1 MRIKNL
7 TSNASN
13 QGIICILALFLVF
26 AAIDIAI
33 LAIALNSGMTLG
45 ESFSWL
51 FSSFCDADLK
61 MKFVYLVLLI
71 FPFFWLFLLVN
82 ELRVRIADDAIAY
95 NSETFIKYADFTDDK
110 VKLSYLKS
118 SSINKEIY
126 YKDIDSIELVIDTCI
141 AYNKY
146 GPYSAMQG
154 LYINIKSGS
163 YSFSIHHAPVDL
175 NKMYKVIYYSQ
186 YMKNF
191 SYRFTGRGEQTKET
205 LQKIIDDYITNGY
218 KKTLRT
224 NLYSPVNPMIL
235 TIIFVLII
243 AGWILFILSLF
254 K

>member
-13 QGIICILALFLVF
+13 QGIICILAMFLAF

-33 LAIALNSGMTLG
+33 LVIVLNSGMTLG
-45 ESFSWL
+45 ESFSWM
-51 FSSFCDADLK
+51 FSSFCDADLE

-71 FPFFWLFLLVN
+71 FPFFWLYLLVN
-82 ELRVRIADDAIAY
+82 ELKVRIADDAIAY
-95 NSETFIKYADFTDDK
+95 NSETFVKYVDFTDDK
-110 VKLSYLKS
+110 IKLSYLKS
-118 SSINKEIY
+118 NCTKEIY
-126 YKDIDSIELVIDTCI
+126 YKNIDSIELVIDTCI

-191 SYRFTGRGEQTKET
+191 SYRFTGIGKQTKET
-205 LQKIIDDYITNGY
+205 LQKTIDDYITNGY

-224 NLYSPVNPMIL
+224 NLYSPVNPIVL
-235 TIIFVLII
+235 TIIFVSII
-243 AGWILFILSLF
+243 TGWLFFILNLF

>member
-1 MRIKNL
+1 
-7 TSNASN
+7 
-13 QGIICILALFLVF
+13 
-26 AAIDIAI
+26 
-33 LAIALNSGMTLG
+33 
-45 ESFSWL
+45 
-51 FSSFCDADLK
+51 
-61 MKFVYLVLLI
+61 
-71 FPFFWLFLLVN
+71 
-82 ELRVRIADDAIAY
+82 
-95 NSETFIKYADFTDDK
+95 
-110 VKLSYLKS
+110 
-118 SSINKEIY
+118 
-126 YKDIDSIELVIDTCI
+126 
-141 AYNKY
+141 
-146 GPYSAMQG
+146 MQG

-175 NKMYKVIYYSQ
+175 NKLYKVIYYSQ

>member
-1 MRIKNL
+1 MRINNL

-45 ESFSWL
+45 ESFSWM
-51 FSSFCDADLK
+51 FSSFCEADLE

-71 FPFFWLFLLVN
+71 FPFFWLFLLLN
-82 ELRVRIADDAIAY
+82 ELRIRMLDDAIAY
-95 NSETFIKYADFTDDK
+95 NSEAFIKYIDFADDK
-110 VKLSYLKS
+110 IKLSYLKLNS
-118 SSINKEIY
+118 TKEIY

-141 AYNKY
+141 AYNKF
-146 GPYSAMQG
+146 GPYSAIQG

-175 NKMYKVIYYSQ
+175 NKLYKVIYYSQ

-191 SYRFTGRGEQTKET
+191 SYQFTGKGEQTKET
-205 LQKIIDDYITNGY
+205 LQKTIDDYISNGY

>member
-13 QGIICILALFLVF
+13 EGIICMLAFLIVF
-26 AAIDIAI
+26 TIIDISI
-33 LAIALNSGMTLG
+33 LFIALNSGMTLG
-45 ESFSWL
+45 ESIAWM
-51 FSSFCDADLK
+51 FSSFCEADLG
-61 MKFVYLVLLI
+61 MKFVFLVLLI

-82 ELRVRIADDAIAY
+82 ELRVRNLDDAIAY
-95 NSETFIKYADFTDDK
+95 NSETFIKYIDFANDK

-118 SSINKEIY
+118 NRIKEIY
-126 YKDIDSIELVIDTCI
+126 YKDIDSIELIISTCI

-175 NKMYKVIYYSQ
+175 NKLYKIIYYSQ

-205 LQKIIDDYITNGY
+205 LQKTIDDYIKNNY

-224 NLYSPVNPMIL
+224 YLYSSINTIVL
-235 TIIFVLII
+235 TIII
-243 AGWILFILSLF
+243 AYILGSFFIFINSLF

>member
-13 QGIICILALFLVF
+13 QGIICILALFLAF

-33 LAIALNSGMTLG
+33 LVIVLNSGMTLG
-45 ESFSWL
+45 ESFSWM
-51 FSSFCDADLK
+51 FSSFCDADLG

-71 FPFFWLFLLVN
+71 FPFFWLYLLVN
-82 ELRVRIADDAIAY
+82 ELKVRIADDAIAY
-95 NSETFIKYADFTDDK
+95 NSETLVKYVDFTDDK
-110 VKLSYLKS
+110 IKLSYLKS
-118 SSINKEIY
+118 NCTKEIY
-126 YKDIDSIELVIDTCI
+126 YKNIDSIELVIDTCI
-141 AYNKY
+141 AYNKS
-146 GPYSAMQG
+146 GLYSAMQG

-205 LQKIIDDYITNGY
+205 LQKTIDDYITNGY

-224 NLYSPVNPMIL
+224 NLYSPVNPIVL
-235 TIIFVLII
+235 TIIFVSII
-243 AGWILFILSLF
+243 TGWLFFILNLF

>member
-13 QGIICILALFLVF
+13 QGIICILALFLAF

-33 LAIALNSGMTLG
+33 LVIVLNSGMTLG
-45 ESFSWL
+45 ESFSWM
-51 FSSFCDADLK
+51 FSSFCDADLG

-71 FPFFWLFLLVN
+71 FPFFWLYLLVN
-82 ELRVRIADDAIAY
+82 ELKVRIVDDAIAY
-95 NSETFIKYADFTDDK
+95 NSETLVKYVDFTDDK
-110 VKLSYLKS
+110 IKLSYLKS
-118 SSINKEIY
+118 NCTKEIY
-126 YKDIDSIELVIDTCI
+126 YKNIDSIELVIDTCI

-146 GPYSAMQG
+146 GPYSAVQG

-191 SYRFTGRGEQTKET
+191 SYRFTGRGEQTKEI
-205 LQKIIDDYITNGY
+205 LQKTIDDYITNGY

-224 NLYSPVNPMIL
+224 NMYSPVNPIVL
-235 TIIFVLII
+235 TIIFVSII
-243 AGWILFILSLF
+243 TGWLFFILNLF

>member
-26 AAIDIAI
+26 VAIDIAI

-45 ESFSWL
+45 ESFGWM
-51 FSSFCDADLK
+51 FSSFCEADLE

-82 ELRVRIADDAIAY
+82 ELRVRISDDAIAY
-95 NSETFIKYADFTDDK
+95 NSETFIKYVDFTDDK
-110 VKLSYLKS
+110 IKLSYLKS
-118 SSINKEIY
+118 NGIKEIY

-146 GPYSAMQG
+146 GPYSAIQG

-175 NKMYKVIYYSQ
+175 NKLYNVIYYSQ

-205 LQKIIDDYITNGY
+205 LQKTIDDYIANGY

-224 NLYSPVNPMIL
+224 NLYSPVNPIIL
-235 TIIFVLII
+235 TILFVSIF
-243 AGWILFILSLF
+243 GGFILFILSLF

>member
-13 QGIICILALFLVF
+13 EGIICILTFLIVF
-26 AAIDIAI
+26 TIIDISI
-33 LAIALNSGMTLG
+33 LFIALNSGMTLG
-45 ESFSWL
+45 ESIAWM
-51 FSSFCDADLK
+51 FSSFCEADLG
-61 MKFVYLVLLI
+61 MKFVFLVLLI

-82 ELRVRIADDAIAY
+82 ELRVRIFDDAIAY
-95 NSETFIKYADFTDDK
+95 NSETFVKYVDFTDDK
-110 VKLSYLKS
+110 IKLSYLKS
-118 SSINKEIY
+118 NCTKEIY
-126 YKDIDSIELVIDTCI
+126 YKNIDSIELVIDTCI

-146 GPYSAMQG
+146 GPYSAIQC

-163 YSFSIHHAPVDL
+163 YTFSIHHSPVDL
-175 NKMYKVIYYSQ
+175 NKLYKVIYYSQ

-205 LQKIIDDYITNGY
+205 LQKTIDDYITNGY

-224 NLYSPVNPMIL
+224 NLYSLNPI
-235 TIIFVLII
+235 IIFVSII
-243 AGWILFILSLF
+243 TVGLFFILNLF

>member
-13 QGIICILALFLVF
+13 QGIFCILALFLAF

-33 LAIALNSGMTLG
+33 LVIVLNSGMTLG
-45 ESFSWL
+45 ESFSWM
-51 FSSFCDADLK
+51 FSSFCDADLG

-71 FPFFWLFLLVN
+71 FPFFWLYLLVN
-82 ELRVRIADDAIAY
+82 ELKVRIADDAIAY
-95 NSETFIKYADFTDDK
+95 NSETFVKYVDFTDDK
-110 VKLSYLKS
+110 IKLSYLKS
-118 SSINKEIY
+118 NCTKEIY
-126 YKDIDSIELVIDTCI
+126 YKNIDSIELVIDTCI

-205 LQKIIDDYITNGY
+205 LQKTIDDYITNGY

-224 NLYSPVNPMIL
+224 NLHSPVNPIVL
-235 TIIFVLII
+235 TIIFVSII
-243 AGWILFILSLF
+243 TVWLFFILNLF

>member
-13 QGIICILALFLVF
+13 QGIICILALFLAF

-33 LAIALNSGMTLG
+33 LVIVLNSGMTLG
-45 ESFSWL
+45 ESFSWM
-51 FSSFCDADLK
+51 FSSFCDADLG

-71 FPFFWLFLLVN
+71 FPFFWLYLLVN
-82 ELRVRIADDAIAY
+82 ELKVRIADDAIAY
-95 NSETFIKYADFTDDK
+95 NSETLVKYVDFTDDK
-110 VKLSYLKS
+110 IKLSYLKS
-118 SSINKEIY
+118 NCTKEIY
-126 YKDIDSIELVIDTCI
+126 YKNIDSIELVIDTCI

-205 LQKIIDDYITNGY
+205 LQKTIDDYITNGY

-224 NLYSPVNPMIL
+224 NLYSPVNPIVL
-235 TIIFVLII
+235 TIIFVSII
-243 AGWILFILSLF
+243 TGWLFFILNLF